1 MYKIHTIR
9 KLIVILILITAT
21 LPFVYSLGITP
32 ASAKLDFYPGLTTN
46 LTFRVINNVGYDTY
60 IIPQTIESSLTP
72 YVTPVQ
78 TEKIFVADGESAYVT
93 FQLKFPEELD
103 FAGKHQ
109 IDVGATEAISPSNEG
124 SGIVA
129 ITAIFARVYV
139 FIPYPGKYL
148 EAIFNAKNVA
158 LNETVHFKVNI
169 QNKGKEKVN
178 SITGKIDVYDKEN
191 KIETLILPTFSY
203 MDVYETRDAIMNWS
217 TMGRSVGMYNA
228 TLTLNYDG
236 YTKRFYTTFYVGDE
250 SLEILNFTKE
260 VEAEKISKFAINV
273 QSVWNLQLKNVWAEA
288 KFSKDG
294 STIQEL
300 KTPATEVNPWETK
313 ELLGY
318 FDGNGIALGEYDAD
332 IQVHYNNIKVAETKG
347 VITVVKPKQ
356 EEKPPVN
363 ESAKPAENLF
373 TQSTIFL
380 GIAILAIILLII
392 NIFITL
398 KRKK

>member
-1 MYKIHTIR
+1 MHKIHAIG
-9 KLIVILILITAT
+9 KLIVILILFTAAIP
-21 LPFVYSLGITP
+21 LVCSLGISP
-32 ASAKLDFYPGLTTN
+32 ASVSLDFYPGLTTN
-46 LTFRVINNVGYDTY
+46 LTFRVHNNVGYDTY

-78 TEKIFVADGESAYVT
+78 TEKIFVADGENAYVT
-93 FQLKFPEELD
+93 FQVKFPDEVD

-109 IDVGATEAISPSNEG
+109 IDVGATESISPSIEG

-129 ITAIFARVYV
+129 ITAIYARVYV

-169 QNKGKEKVN
+169 QNKGKEKLN
-178 SITGKIDVYDKEN
+178 SITGKIDIYDKEN
-191 KIETLILPTFSY
+191 KIDTLILPSFSD
-203 MDVYETRDAIMNWS
+203 MDVYDTKDVIMNWS
-217 TMGRSVGMYNA
+217 TIGRTVGMYKA
-228 TLTLNYDG
+228 TLTMNYDG
-236 YTKRFYTTFYVGDE
+236 NSRKFDTTFYVGDE

-260 VEAEKISKFAINV
+260 VEAETISRFAINV
-273 QSVWNLQLKNVWAEA
+273 QSVWNLPLKNVWAEA

-294 STIQEL
+294 STIHEL

-318 FDGNGIALGEYDAD
+318 FDGSGVALGEYDAD
-332 IQVHYNNIKVAETKG
+332 IKVHYNNKVAETKG